1 MSTST
6 QVEKSEEINI
16 NISNEFDKSQE
27 SNSFRKDYSEKMNS
41 FNDTSKTDSLD
52 SKNQISI
59 PTEVI
64 KINSR
69 SIISILNQEINELK
83 EKYTKIE
90 EKFDKLKEQNKK
102 MLLKMFNLIIIIS
115 KKNEEIESLKKQ
127 LHLNDNKN
135 KDLILPVSLNN
146 KANSTPLSLSVNPHQ
161 YNNNLI
167 NLSIN
172 TKFSNS
178 EILKLNK
185 AKSSKISII
194 NFLKLKNIEQKNK
207 STNNP
212 DKRQL
217 QKALEEEN
225 QVKNKKIKLSDNAI
239 KDFRNNYNIKE
250 NISKSEII
258 KALINN
264 NYDQK
269 EASIWLLL
277 NNKNNES
284 Q

>member
-6 QVEKSEEINI
+6 QVEKPEEINI
-16 NISNEFDKSQE
+16 NISSEFDKSQE

-41 FNDTSKTDSLD
+41 FNDTSKADSLD
-52 SKNQISI
+52 SIKNQISI

-69 SIISILNQEINELK
+69 SIISILNNEINELK
-83 EKYTKIE
+83 EKYEKIE
-90 EKFDKLKEQNKK
+90 EENDKLKQQNKK
-102 MLLKMFNLIIIIS
+102 ELLKRFNLLIIIS
-115 KKNEEIESLKKQ
+115 KKNEEIESLKNQ
-127 LHLNDNKN
+127 LNLKDNKN
-135 KDLILPVSLNN
+135 KDFILPVSLNN
-146 KANSTPLSLSVNPHQ
+146 KTNSTPLSLSVNPHQ

-185 AKSSKISII
+185 AKSSKISKL
-194 NFLKLKNIEQKNK
+194 NFLKLKNIKQQNK
-207 STNNP
+207 PTNNP

-217 QKALEEEN
+217 QKVLEEEN

-239 KDFRNNYNIKE
+239 KDFRKNYNLHE

-258 KALINN
+258 KALINS

-269 EASIWLLL
+269 KAWLLL
-277 NNKNNES
+277 NNKNNE
-284 Q
+284 

>member
-41 FNDTSKTDSLD
+41 FNDTSKADSLD
-52 SKNQISI
+52 SIKNQISI

-69 SIISILNQEINELK
+69 SIISILNNEINELK
-83 EKYTKIE
+83 EKYEKIE
-90 EKFDKLKEQNKK
+90 EENDKLKQQNKK
-102 MLLKMFNLIIIIS
+102 ELLKIFKLLIIIS
-115 KKNEEIESLKKQ
+115 KKNEEIESLKNQ
-127 LHLNDNKN
+127 LNLKDNKN
-135 KDLILPVSLNN
+135 KDFILPVSLNN

-185 AKSSKISII
+185 AKSSKILKL
-194 NFLKLKNIEQKNK
+194 NFLKLKNIKQQNK
-207 STNNP
+207 PTHNP

-217 QKALEEEN
+217 QKASEEEN

-239 KDFRNNYNIKE
+239 KDFRKNYNIHE

-258 KALINN
+258 KALINS

-269 EASIWLLL
+269 KAWLLL
-277 NNKNNES
+277 NNKNNE
-284 Q
+284 

>member
-41 FNDTSKTDSLD
+41 FNDTSKADSLD
-52 SKNQISI
+52 SIKNQISI

-64 KINSR
+64 KINSS
-69 SIISILNQEINELK
+69 SIISILNNEINELK
-83 EKYTKIE
+83 EKYEKIE
-90 EKFDKLKEQNKK
+90 EENDKLKQQNKK
-102 MLLKMFNLIIIIS
+102 ELLKIFNLLIIIS
-115 KKNEEIESLKKQ
+115 KKNEEIESLKNQ
-127 LHLNDNKN
+127 LNLKDNKN
-135 KDLILPVSLNN
+135 KDFILPVSLNN

-185 AKSSKISII
+185 AKSSKILKL
-194 NFLKLKNIEQKNK
+194 NFLKIKNIKQQNK
-207 STNNP
+207 PTNNP

-217 QKALEEEN
+217 QKVLEEEN
-225 QVKNKKIKLSDNAI
+225 QVKNKKIKLSNNAI
-239 KDFRNNYNIKE
+239 KDFRKNYNIHE

-258 KALINN
+258 KALINS

-269 EASIWLLL
+269 KAWLLL
-277 NNKNNES
+277 NNKNNE
-284 Q
+284 

>member
-6 QVEKSEEINI
+6 QVEKPEEINI
-16 NISNEFDKSQE
+16 NISSEFDKSQE
-27 SNSFRKDYSEKMNS
+27 SNSFRKDYSKKMNS

-52 SKNQISI
+52 SIKNQISI

-135 KDLILPVSLNN
+135 KDLILQPLSLNN
-146 KANSTPLSLSVNPHQ
+146 KTNSTPLSLSLNLHQ
-161 YNNNLI
+161 
-167 NLSIN
+167 
-172 TKFSNS
+172 
-178 EILKLNK
+178 
-185 AKSSKISII
+185 
-194 NFLKLKNIEQKNK
+194 
-207 STNNP
+207 
-212 DKRQL
+212 
-217 QKALEEEN
+217 
-225 QVKNKKIKLSDNAI
+225 
-239 KDFRNNYNIKE
+239 
-250 NISKSEII
+250 
-258 KALINN
+258 
-264 NYDQK
+264 
-269 EASIWLLL
+269 
-277 NNKNNES
+277 
-284 Q
+284 